1 MVDWGTVRFARTF
14 MLSMA
19 ILYMFQVV
27 REPIDVTREEIEKAM
42 ERLNH
47 REVLG
52 GINSPM
58 AYVSSSPTSSTAR
71 A

>member
-1 MVDWGTVRFARTF
+1 VRFARTF

-27 REPIDVTREEIEKAM
+27 HELIDVTREEIEKAM

-47 REVLG
+47 RLRKTLGFRTPYEVFFSKKVPLTAVLG
-52 GINSPM
+52 S
-58 AYVSSSPTSSTAR
+58 
-71 A
+71 

>member
-1 MVDWGTVRFARTF
+1 MRFARTF

-47 REVLG
+47 RLRKTLGFRTLYEVFFSTKVPLTVALG
-52 GINSPM
+52 S
-58 AYVSSSPTSSTAR
+58 
-71 A
+71 